1 MFAPMSQGELLD
13 GAFGLYGRHFRHL
26 VGVSALCYGPF
37 QAFNLFAQISGGWI
51 EHPIVLLVALF
62 ALMVGSLVGAAA
74 ILKIISDGY
83 LGREPTWDGA
93 IRFALGKVWPL
104 MVAGFAAGLLTMLA
118 TLALII
124 PGIIVA
130 CGYSVVR
137 QVVVLEDL
145 PSATD
150 ALGRSWA
157 LTKDHRMTAF
167 LIAFVLSLVAGVP
180 GGVAGLIAVLTPF
193 AVVGQVLAALFA
205 VLLAPLLP
213 CGMTLYYYDLRVRK
227 EAFDLQ
233 VLGQLLGPAE

>member
-13 GAFGLYGRHFRHL
+13 GAFGLYRRHFRQL

-37 QAFNLFAQISGGWI
+37 HAFNLFAQISGGWI
-51 EHPIVLLVALF
+51 EHPIVLLVALL
-62 ALMVGSLVGAAA
+62 ALALGSLVGLGA
-74 ILKIISDGY
+74 IVKIISDGY
-83 LGREPTWDGA
+83 LGREPAWDTA
-93 IRFALGKVWPL
+93 IRFALRKVWPL
-104 MVAGFAAGLLTMLA
+104 MVAGFASGLLT
-118 TLALII
+118 TLALLALIV

-167 LIAFVLSLVAGVP
+167 LIAFVLSLVASVP
-180 GGVAGLIAVLTPF
+180 GGIAGAISVFTPF
-193 AVVGQVLAALFA
+193 TVVGQVLASLGA
-205 VLLAPLLP
+205 VLLSPLVP

-233 VLGQLLGPAE
+233 VLGQMLGPQE